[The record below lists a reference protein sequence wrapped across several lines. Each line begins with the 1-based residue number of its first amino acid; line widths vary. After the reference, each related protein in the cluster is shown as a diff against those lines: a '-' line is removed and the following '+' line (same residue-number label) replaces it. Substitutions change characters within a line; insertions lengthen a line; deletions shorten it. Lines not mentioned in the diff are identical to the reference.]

1 MIMCQ
6 LQDAKIEDYAASTG
20 SNDCTPQLS
29 NWLPIAWICF
39 QTPQQDSSSNSYYI
53 EVMIEVLERLFF
65 EQID

>member
-39 QTPQQDSSSNSYYI
+39 QTPQQDSSANSYYI
-53 EVMIEVLERLFF
+53 EVMV
-65 EQID
+65 